1 MSAPGPGDQ
10 RSSWSLQVLAEV
22 LSAFSVDDPNA
33 VDRVVDRIA
42 ESVDAEV
49 VVVVRRNAVAA
60 AVGVADAARG
70 DLLAAAGPRPSLVH
84 LAGVGAHDDTAL
96 SVCWSPLDG
105 DDVVAVGRFGEPF
118 DLEERSLLRAI
129 GRSLA
134 LSFRALDALDA
145 ERHAR
150 DELDR
155 ALAIATHRATH
166 DHLTG
171 LPARELV
178 IETLDRRLLGASP
191 SELERTFVF
200 FLDVD
205 RFKQVN
211 DVHGHAV
218 GDQFLMALAH
228 RLRNAAGPG
237 DLCGRLAGDEFVLVA
252 SQVSL
257 ESAEA
262 KAAELLRALVDPME
276 IDGRSLVPSISI
288 GLTRASPRDLAETL
302 IDDAD
307 LAMYRAK
314 QTGRGRVVVFEPGL
328 RQATE
333 MRAGVEADLRQ
344 ALRGPGEFVPYFQPV
359 VDLRS
364 ARIVGF
370 EALVR
375 WLHPTHGVV
384 PPDVF
389 VPVAEDTGQ
398 IVHIDA
404 RMLRS
409 ACARLAEWRRLP
421 GLERLTISVNTS
433 ARSFSDPLLPSRV
446 AEALDLAGLSA
457 DALLLELTESVMM
470 DEGSGDSETVQR
482 LVDLGVQLAVDDFG
496 TGYSSLRYLREFPV
510 AVLKVDRSF
519 TSQLGE
525 DREVEVIVESI
536 VGMARSL
543 GLAVTAEGVETT
555 AQAERLVDLG
565 CGYAQGY
572 LYGRPVDA
580 DAATAMLLDQVDVS
594 AGNRST

>member
-1 MSAPGPGDQ
+1 
-10 RSSWSLQVLAEV
+10 LQVLAEV
-22 LSAFSVDDPNA
+22 LSAFSVDDPDA
-33 VDRVVDRIA
+33 IDRVVDRIA

-49 VVVVRRNAVAA
+49 VMLVRRGRVAASVGVTDAARADLVAA
-60 AVGVADAARG
+60 AGT
-70 DLLAAAGPRPSLVH
+70 RPILMH
-84 LAGVGAHDDTAL
+84 LAGFGPHDDTAL

-145 ERHAR
+145 ERLAR

-155 ALAIATHRATH
+155 ALAVATHRATH
-166 DHLTG
+166 DQLTG

-178 IETLDRRLLGASP
+178 IEALDRRLLGASP
-191 SELERTFVF
+191 LELERTFVF

-211 DVHGHAV
+211 DVHGHAI
-218 GDQFLMALAH
+218 GDEFLVALAH
-228 RLRNAAGPG
+228 RLRAAAGTG
-237 DLCGRLAGDEFVLVA
+237 DLCGRLAGDEFALVS

-262 KAAELLRALVDPME
+262 KAAELLRVLVDPLE
-276 IDGRSLVPSISI
+276 IDGRSIVPSISI
-288 GLTRASPRDLAETL
+288 GLARAAPGDLAETL
-302 IDDAD
+302 VDDAD

-314 QTGRGRVVVFEPGL
+314 QTGRGRVVVFDPAL
-328 RQATE
+328 REATE
-333 MRAGVEADLRQ
+333 QRAGIEADLRQ

-359 VDLRS
+359 VDLGAR
-364 ARIVGF
+364 RIVGF

-375 WLHPTHGVV
+375 WLHPTQGVI
-384 PPDVF
+384 PPDLF

-409 ACARLAEWRRLP
+409 ACARLAEWRRIP
-421 GLERLTISVNTS
+421 GMGRLTISVNTS

-457 DALLLELTESVMM
+457 EALLLELTESVMM
-470 DEGSGDSETVQR
+470 DEGSGDSETVQH
-482 LVDLGVQLAVDDFG
+482 LVDLGVRLAVDDFG

-543 GLAVTAEGVETT
+543 GLAVTAEGVETE

-580 DAATAMLLDQVDVS
+580 ETATGVLLDQADVS
-594 AGNRST
+594 A